1 MVKKNWNSKFKLV
14 LTVKLRIL
22 INVFNAMLQIIV
34 KQNLMEILME
44 NAYAMMD
51 TMMIKK
57 INYAS
62 SALIFGI

>member
-1 MVKKNWNSKFKLV
+1 
-14 LTVKLRIL
+14 
-22 INVFNAMLQIIV
+22 MLQIIV